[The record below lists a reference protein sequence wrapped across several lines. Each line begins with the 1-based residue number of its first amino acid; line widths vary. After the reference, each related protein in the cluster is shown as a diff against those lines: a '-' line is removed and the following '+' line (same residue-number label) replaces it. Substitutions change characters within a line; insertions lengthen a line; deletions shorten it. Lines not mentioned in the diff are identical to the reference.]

1 MLHKIFSWFENRI
14 NAYPEDDPKTPAKGL
29 WGFIWSSLEGLKG
42 WIAFFSFLTVGV
54 GIIEAMLFQ
63 FMGKIVDWLGA
74 YSPATLWAEKGPH
87 LIGMVVLLIF
97 SIGWV
102 FLTSAVR
109 LQTLQGVFPM
119 RLRWNFHRLMLGQSL
134 SFYQDEFAGRVSAKV
149 MQTALAVRD
158 TVLTVANMVVY
169 VSVYFITSGVV
180 LITFD
185 GWLLVPFI
193 AWMFIFA
200 VILYFL
206 IPKLAKTAERQ
217 ADARSLMTGRVTD
230 AYSNITTVK
239 LFSHGER
246 EAAYAKSSMKE
257 FMVTVHAQ
265 MRLATLLDVL
275 TYGSNIFLTLSTA
288 ALGIYLWQHGAIGV
302 GAIATATA
310 MALRVNGLAHWIM
323 WESAR
328 LFENIGTVND
338 GMETLSKPH
347 TIVDKPNAV
356 PMQINRGEIKF
367 EHVDFAY
374 SPEKPL
380 LNDFSLTIKAGEK
393 VGLIG
398 RSGAG
403 KSTIVNLLLRFY
415 EAQKGNITI
424 DGQNILDVQQ
434 ESLRSQI
441 GLVTQDT
448 SLLHR
453 SVRDN
458 IIYGRPNATEEDMFH
473 AAKRAEAADFIPQ
486 LSDAKGR
493 RGYDAHVGERGVKL
507 SGGQRQRIA
516 IARVM
521 LKDAP
526 ILLLD
531 EATSA
536 LDSEVEAAIQ
546 ESLDKMM
553 ENKTVI
559 AIAHRLST
567 IAAMDR
573 LIVLDKGQIV
583 EQGTHAELLAQ
594 NGLYAKLW
602 QHQSG
607 GFLNEHID

>member
-1 MLHKIFSWFENRI
+1 MLNNIFSWFERRLNP
-14 NAYPEDDPKTPAKGL
+14 YPEQSSQTPDKGL
-29 WGFIWSSLEGLKG
+29 IRFIWSSLDGMKG
-42 WIAFFSFLTVGV
+42 WILLLSVMVVGTGV
-54 GIIEAMLFQ
+54 IEAVLFQ
-63 FMGKIVDWLGA
+63 FMGVLIDWMGQ
-74 YSPATLWAEKGPH
+74 YTPAQLWAEKGH
-87 LIGMVVLLIF
+87 LLLAMGAALVISVVWSFVASLI
-97 SIGWV
+97 
-102 FLTSAVR
+102 R
-109 LQTLQGVFPM
+109 LQTLQGNFPM

-158 TVLTVANMVVY
+158 TVLTIADMFVY
-169 VSVYFITSGVV
+169 ITVYFITSGAV
-180 LITFD
+180 LVALD

-193 AWMFIFA
+193 VWIVLFGI
-200 VILYFL
+200 ILRLL

-217 ADARSLMTGRVTD
+217 ADARSLMTGRITD
-230 AYSNITTVK
+230 AYSNIATVK
-239 LFSHGER
+239 LFSHGSR
-246 EAAYAKSSMKE
+246 EAAYAKRSMKE

-265 MRLATLLDVL
+265 MRLATSLDAL
-275 TYGSNIFLTLSTA
+275 TYAANVALTLSTA
-288 ALGIYLWQHGAIGV
+288 ILGILLWQQGAVGV
-302 GAIATATA
+302 GAIATAVA
-310 MALRVNGLAHWIM
+310 MALRVNGLSHWIM

-338 GMETLSKPH
+338 GMNTLTKPH
-347 TIVDKPNAV
+347 TIVDKKEAYPLQVA
-356 PMQINRGEIKF
+356 RGEIRF
-367 EHVDFAY
+367 DDVSFSYDAM
-374 SPEKPL
+374 KPL
-380 LNDFSLTIKAGEK
+380 LTHFNLTIKPGEK

-415 EAQKGNITI
+415 ECTQGRITI
-424 DGQNILDVQQ
+424 DGQDVCEVSQ
-434 ESLRSQI
+434 ESLRRQI

-458 IIYGRPNATEEDMFH
+458 IIYGRPDATEDEMIS
-473 AAKRAEAADFIPQ
+473 AAQRAEAADFIPF
-486 LSDAKGR
+486 LSDAEGR

-583 EQGTHAELLAQ
+583 EQGSHAELLAQ

-607 GFLNEHID
+607 GFLSEHVD

>member
-1 MLHKIFSWFENRI
+1 MFNKIFSWFENRL
-14 NAYPEDDPKTPAKGL
+14 NPYPESNPTTPEKGL
-29 WGFIWSSLEGLKG
+29 FRFIWSSIDGMKG
-42 WIAFFSFLTVGV
+42 WIFLLAVLTVGTGV
-54 GIIEAMLFQ
+54 MEALLFQ
-63 FMGKIVDWLGA
+63 FMGLLVDWLGA
-74 YSPATLWAEKGPH
+74 YTPTTLWQEKGH
-87 LIGMVVLLIF
+87 LLAGMAALLIF
-97 SIGWV
+97 SIVWSFVGV
-102 FLTSAVR
+102 NVR

-158 TVLTVANMVVY
+158 TVMTIADMLVY
-169 VSVYFITSGVV
+169 VAVYFITSGLV
-180 LITFD
+180 LAALDTWF
-185 GWLLVPFI
+185 LVPFFLWI
-193 AWMFIFA
+193 VAFMT
-200 VILYFL
+200 ILRLL
-206 IPKLAKTAERQ
+206 IPRLAKTAQRQ
-217 ADARSLMTGRVTD
+217 ADARSLMTGRI
-230 AYSNITTVK
+230 ATVK
-239 LFSHGER
+239 LFSHDAR
-246 EAAYAKSSMKE
+246 EANYAKRSMEE

-265 MRLATLLDVL
+265 MRLASSLDTL
-275 TYGSNIFLTLSTA
+275 TYATNIFLTLSTA
-288 ALGIYLWQHGAIGV
+288 ILGVVLWQNGQVGV
-302 GAIATATA
+302 GAVATATA
-310 MALRVNGLAHWIM
+310 MALRVNGLSRWIM

-338 GMETLSKPH
+338 GMATLTKPH
-347 TIVDKPNAV
+347 TIVDKPNCV
-356 PMQINRGEIKF
+356 PLEVKQGEIKF
-367 EHVDFAY
+367 NDISFAY
-374 SPEKPL
+374 DPNKPL
-380 LNDFSLTIKAGEK
+380 LNHFNLTIKPGEK

-415 EAQKGNITI
+415 EAQEGSITI
-424 DGQNILDVQQ
+424 DGQNILDVSQ

-458 IIYGRPNATEEDMFH
+458 IIYGRPTATDEEMIN
-473 AAKRAEAADFIPQ
+473 AAKRAEAADFIPY
-486 LSDAKGR
+486 LSDAQGR
-493 RGYDAHVGERGVKL
+493 KGYDAHVGERGVKL

-536 LDSEVEAAIQ
+536 LDSEVEVAIQ

-583 EQGTHAELLAQ
+583 EQGTHAELLEQ
-594 NGLYAKLW
+594 NGLYARLW
-602 QHQSG
+602 KHQSG
-607 GFLNEHID
+607 GFLSEHAE